1 VGKDQS
7 RLLVDE
13 GDRVHTVEVSA
24 EVRFGRHLDVM
35 NRNAHHLYHNIRLGD
50 VVCDTESWG

>member
-1 VGKDQS
+1 M
-7 RLLVDE
+7 
-13 GDRVHTVEVSA
+13 HTVEVSA
-24 EVRFGRHLDVM
+24 EVRFGRQLDVM

>member
-1 VGKDQS
+1 
-7 RLLVDE
+7 
-13 GDRVHTVEVSA
+13 
-24 EVRFGRHLDVM
+24 M